1 MKGSHSIEVDLT
13 FSISYFLPGLRCYEG
28 MKVSHYQ
35 SGLDLFYFLFF
46 AWTKVLWRSHSIK
59 WTWPIFAYEYFFY
72 VQKKILSTSYLY
84 FLYTIGVP
92 DFTWDFGSSR
102 MASDLLTYNY
112 LDPSYF
118 FRWGKGVWPFRIFS
132 IISKKLA
139 HSYRGWSD
147 LSEDWNVI
155 FCFHAKHVHR
165 LKESTYSTRSWT
177 SIYIGIVR
185 IPWTD
190 NLCGPWCRSKIYM

>member
-1 MKGSHSIEVDLT
+1 MDLT
-13 FSISYFLPGLRCYEG
+13 YSISYFLPGLRCYEE
-28 MKVSHYQ
+28 VTLL
-35 SGLDLFYFLFF
+35 SGLDLFLPMN
-46 AWTKVLWRSHSIK
+46 I
-59 WTWPIFAYEYFFY
+59 FFY

-84 FLYTIGVP
+84 FIYTIGVP

-147 LSEDWNVI
+147 LSKDWNVI

-190 NLCGPWCRSKIYM
+190 NLCGPWCRSKIYIK